1 MGQELLVAESWVV
14 TTGLLLAGKLIS
26 DLAPGGVRLSLT
38 SANSAKELGEKWSLE
53 IVDSHLLSSTLL
65 SLFSPSWSSWLQ
77 MLSESLTSF
86 TSVTSGSSSGSFSS
100 ARSSSKSRPLAWWE
114 ETSRSRFFALVSR
127 NVSGDTVALRFL
139 CPLALFRNCIGVPL
153 GGAVIISCELRGEMC
168 TASDVFSGS
177 LVVGLDGGLGCVVR
191 WPGLG

>member
-86 TSVTSGSSSGSFSS
+86 TSVSSGSSSGSFSS
-100 ARSSSKSRPLAWWE
+100 ARSSSKSRPLAWWK

-153 GGAVIISCELRGEMC
+153 GGKVIISSELWGEICM
-168 TASDVFSGS
+168 AADVFSGA
-177 LVVGLDGGLGCVVR
+177 LGEGLDGRLG
-191 WPGLG
+191 